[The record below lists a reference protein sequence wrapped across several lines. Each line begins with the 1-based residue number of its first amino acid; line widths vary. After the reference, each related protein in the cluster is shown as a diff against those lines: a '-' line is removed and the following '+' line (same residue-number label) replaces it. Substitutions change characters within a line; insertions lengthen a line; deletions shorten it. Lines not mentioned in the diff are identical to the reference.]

1 MTFCEATLLLDSL
14 PNYEKLCRTEG
25 AFDLDRYRRFLK
37 RLGSPQD
44 SLKNVVLVAGTK
56 GKGSTCALLDSTLR
70 AAGLK
75 TGLYTSPHLLD
86 VRERIRV
93 SGRTIPKSEFA
104 RLAAVIEPH
113 VKVVPV
119 TWFEAVTAIAFLYFL
134 EQKVSYSMLEV
145 GMGGRLDAT
154 NVTHPLVS
162 VITRIGLDHTE
173 VLGDSLSAIAREK
186 AGILRP
192 RGIAVVGV
200 QPAPAL
206 TAISRRCREL
216 DSRLVYVPSFLHT
229 EGVELRRSKTVFLA
243 GVRGLGSGQL
253 RRYKLGLL
261 GAHQVENAAAALAAL
276 TFLRTEDR
284 RITLES
290 VARGFAAA
298 TLPARF
304 QIVRRK
310 PLLVLDGAH
319 NVDSIRALVETLR
332 DVHREQLTVVFGL
345 SRDKPADELLEILRP
360 IASRLILTQADSP
373 RALPVNDLAAHAR
386 DMWLKFEAANT
397 VAEALGR
404 VHEPA
409 VVTGSFFVCADALR
423 YLRREK

>member
-1 MTFCEATLLLDSL
+1 MTFSEATRLLDSL
-14 PNYEKLCRTEG
+14 PNFEKLSRLG
-25 AFDLDRYRRFLK
+25 QPFDLNRYRRFL
-37 RLGSPQD
+37 RLLGSPQN

-56 GKGSTCALLDSTLR
+56 GKGSTCALIDSSLR
-70 AAGLK
+70 AAALR

-93 SGRTIPKSEFA
+93 SGKPIPKPELA
-104 RLAAVIEPH
+104 RLVEVIEPH
-113 VKVVPV
+113 LKVVPV
-119 TWFEAVTAIAFLYFL
+119 TWFEAITAIAFLYFL
-134 EQKVSYSMLEV
+134 EQKVDYTLLEV

-173 VLGDSLSAIAREK
+173 ILGDSLPAIALEK

-192 RGIAVVGV
+192 RGTAVVGV

-206 TAISRRCREL
+206 MTISRRAREL
-216 DSRLVYVPSFLHT
+216 KARLIYIPRAFHT
-229 EGVELRRSKTVFLA
+229 EDVKLSRSRTVFLL
-243 GVRGLGSGQL
+243 GVRGLHAGLL
-253 RRYKLGLL
+253 REYKLRLL
-261 GAHQVENAAAALAAL
+261 GAHQAENAAVALAVLAL
-276 TFLRTEDR
+276 LRKKDR
-284 RITLES
+284 RITSDAALK
-290 VARGFAAA
+290 GFASA

-319 NVDSIRALVETLR
+319 NIDSIRALVATLW
-332 DVHREQLTVVFGL
+332 DAHREPLTVVFGL

-373 RALPVNDLAAHAR
+373 RALPVADLAAHAR
-386 DMWLKFEAANT
+386 DMGLKFESTDA
-397 VAEALGR
+397 VAEALGKVR
-404 VHEPA
+404 EPA

-423 YLRREK
+423 WLRRKT